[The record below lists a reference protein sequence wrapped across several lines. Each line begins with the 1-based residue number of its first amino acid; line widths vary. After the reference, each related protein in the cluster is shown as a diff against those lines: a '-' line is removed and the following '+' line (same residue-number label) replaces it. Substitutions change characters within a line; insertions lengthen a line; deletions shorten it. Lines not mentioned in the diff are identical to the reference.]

1 MLVIDGAK
9 GEGGGQIIRTSLALS
24 LITGRDFRI
33 VNIRAGR
40 EKGGLRPQHLTS
52 VQAAALIG
60 SAEVKGAEVGSRQLT
75 FRPGKLAPG
84 SYTFRIGT
92 AGSTMLV
99 LQTILPPLMLAE
111 KPSFIE
117 FEGGTHN
124 THAPPFDFVA
134 NTFVPL
140 LQRMG
145 VEIKLQ
151 MERYGFYPPGGGR
164 VQAKIIPAPRLA
176 VLNLSEAK
184 QNIHVTVRSL
194 VVKLPEHIGE
204 RENNLLKNA
213 LSDYPLQTKVETSG
227 NALSPGNVVFVEIA
241 NQHFTETVSSIGERG
256 LRAEVVAQA
265 AADEALAYLQSNAL
279 VGQHLADQLL
289 LPFALAGGG
298 EFRTNA
304 LTEHTTTNIEVIRN
318 FLDINIR
325 VAPAEDN
332 TWRISFGS

>member
-24 LITGRDFRI
+24 LITGKEFRI
-33 VNIRAGR
+33 LNIRAGR

-52 VQAAALIG
+52 VQAAAQIG
-60 SAEVKGAEVGSRQLT
+60 TAEVKGAEVGSRQLT
-75 FRPGKLAPG
+75 FRPGQLAPG
-84 SYTFRIGT
+84 SYVFKIGT

-124 THAPPFDFVA
+124 TKAPPFDFVA

-145 VEIKLQ
+145 PEIKLQ
-151 MERYGFYPPGGGR
+151 MDRFGFYPPGGGR
-164 VQAKIIPAPRLA
+164 VQAKITPSPRLT

-184 QNIHVTVRSL
+184 ENIQVNGRSL

-204 RENNLLKNA
+204 RENNVLKKV

-227 NALSPGNVVFVEIA
+227 NAISPGNVVFVEIA

-256 LRAEVVAQA
+256 LRAETVAQA
-265 AADEALAYLQSNAL
+265 AADEALAYLQSDAL

-304 LTEHTTTNIEVIRN
+304 LTDHTTTNIEVIQD
-318 FLDINIR
+318 FLDSNIR
-325 VAPAEDN
+325 IAPAADN
-332 TWRISFGS
+332 TWKISFGA

>member
-24 LITGRDFRI
+24 LITGKAFR
-33 VNIRAGR
+33 VENIRAGR
-40 EKGGLRPQHLTS
+40 EKGGLRPQHLTA
-52 VQAAALIG
+52 VQAAAQIG
-60 SAEVKGAEVGSRQLT
+60 TAEVKGAEVGSRQLT
-75 FRPGKLAPG
+75 FHPGKVVPG

-145 VEIKLQ
+145 PDIRLQ

-164 VQAKIIPAPRLA
+164 VKAKIIPSPRLQA
-176 VLNLSEAK
+176 ISLSETKKNTHISA
-184 QNIHVTVRSL
+184 RSL
-194 VVKLPEHIGE
+194 VVKLPEHIAE
-204 RENNLLKNA
+204 RENSVLTNA
-213 LSDYPLQTKVETSG
+213 LQIYPMQTKIESSE
-227 NALSPGNVVFVEIA
+227 NALSPGNVVLVEIE
-241 NQHFTETVSSIGERG
+241 NQLFTETVSSIGQRG
-256 LRAEVVAQA
+256 VRAEAVAQA
-265 AADEALAYLQSNAL
+265 AADEALAYLQSEAL
-279 VGQHLADQLL
+279 VGKHLADQLL
-289 LPFALAGGG
+289 VPFALAGSG
-298 EFRTNA
+298 EFRTNV
-304 LTEHTTTNIEVIRN
+304 LTEHTTTNIRVIQD
-318 FLDINIR
+318 FLDIAIR
-325 VAPAEDN
+325 VLPQGDKS
-332 TWRISFGS
+332 WLISFG